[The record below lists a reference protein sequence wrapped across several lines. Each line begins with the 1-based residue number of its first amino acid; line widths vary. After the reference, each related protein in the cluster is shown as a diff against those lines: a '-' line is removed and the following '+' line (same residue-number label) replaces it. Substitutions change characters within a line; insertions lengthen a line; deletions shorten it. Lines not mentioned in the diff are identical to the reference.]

1 MVLVV
6 GSGEAADGGVEPEKL
21 QDALVECWLRYAAR
35 RLLSETPSTNATL
48 ERFSLE
54 RYTYKAEIHV
64 QGHC

>member
-35 RLLSETPSTNATL
+35 RLLSGETLSTNATL
-48 ERFSLE
+48 GRFFLE
-54 RYTYKAEIHV
+54 R
-64 QGHC
+64 